1 MELEQKINSKHDKFS
16 PESTLKIGNTKISL
30 LKENSYMIE
39 STGLLL
45 DSINENMTHSH
56 EHSHEHSKGQKHDK
70 RVNMSVVSD
79 VPSKSKITKK
89 TKKSL
94 YDKIKMKFN
103 AESVMPL
110 TTFINKQSN
119 KKGTDYNVIL
129 HFIGNIGNQLTFLR
143 NQGYSIPFFSLED
156 FIVIDNTIFS
166 FMNDDKIFKID
177 DETKYITLDYPIQ
190 YNKNN
195 SFIPP
200 HVALGLDGEPDKIPT
215 DIYFSSIYYS
225 LAQLCVYIFLRKQ
238 IKDEEDYDKISGPF
252 IYTSLYWCLKR
263 CLDKDENK
271 RILLYV

>member
-1 MELEQKINSKHDKFS
+1 MELEQKINSKPDKFS

-79 VPSKSKITKK
+79 APSKSKTTKK

-156 FIVIDNTIFS
+156 FIVINNTIFS

-200 HVALGLDGEPDKIPT
+200 HIALGLDDEPDKIPM

>member
-1 MELEQKINSKHDKFS
+1 MELEQKINSKPDKFS

-56 EHSHEHSKGQKHDK
+56 EHGHEHNKGQKHDK

-79 VPSKSKITKK
+79 VPSKSKTTKK

-200 HVALGLDGEPDKIPT
+200 HVALGLDDEPDKIPT

-225 LAQLCVYIFLRKQ
+225 LAQLCIYIFIRKQ

>member
-1 MELEQKINSKHDKFS
+1 MELEQKVNSKPDKFS
-16 PESTLKIGNTKISL
+16 PESTLKIGSTKISL

-45 DSINENMTHSH
+45 DSINENVTHSH
-56 EHSHEHSKGQKHDK
+56 EHSHEYSKGQKRDK
-70 RVNMSVVSD
+70 RVNMSLVSD
-79 VPSKSKITKK
+79 VPSKSKTTKK

-94 YDKIKMKFN
+94 YDKIKMKFK

-200 HVALGLDGEPDKIPT
+200 HVALGLDDEPDKIPT

-238 IKDEEDYDKISGPF
+238 IKDEEEYDKISGPF